1 MDATVNESGYTMTNN
16 MIIENTE
23 NSFSLRNIIS
33 LIDNNAEK
41 VFLFIG
47 LLVIIHAIFF
57 QTVYRYIVINVFS
70 GDANSVVWTEE
81 LSRFIFVWITY
92 LAIPIVIKTTKDIR
106 VTVVYDFFNDFGK
119 SVIDNANTLL
129 FILISGVIVFEGLD
143 HISMIQRFPQTSAAL
158 HISYVLPYSILP
170 VGFGLVIVRL
180 IQRLY
185 RSCRES
191 GVLPAIIGVALAAA
205 IVAPLFLYDGWE
217 NAPAVLLGYFAFFL
231 AFSAPIAVSI
241 AGACLAVIWTCDTI
255 PSDYVAQIA
264 YTGLDN
270 SAIMAIP
277 FFVATGV
284 FMGEGG
290 LSRRLLKLADAF
302 LGDKTGGLA
311 LATIATCM
319 FFAAISGS
327 GPATVAAIGC
337 VTIPA
342 MIERGY
348 DKTFSVAIVTC
359 AGIIGVMIPPSN
371 PLLIYGISSQESIA
385 KLFAG
390 GVMPG
395 LLCGFALMIV
405 AWWISKKNNWR
416 GNTIAGPKEKA
427 KAFVEARWALM
438 VPVIILGG
446 IYGGIMTPTEAAA
459 VGAFYGMYVGMFV
472 YKEISFKKLFD
483 CSIES
488 CVTSGNILFIFAM
501 AGIFGN
507 IITIESI
514 PEMLAEFITGFTHSK
529 FTLLILL
536 NIILLIIGTFMEALA
551 AILILTPLLL
561 PIVVDFGID
570 PIHFGVMMTVNLA
583 IGFITPPIGVNL
595 FVGSSIGDVS
605 VESLA
610 KACFPFLIALLICQ
624 VLVTFV
630 PAISLFLPNLI

>member
-33 LIDNNAEK
+33 WIDNNAEK

-561 PIVVDFGID
+561 PIAVDFGID

>member
-33 LIDNNAEK
+33 WIDNNAEK

>member
-33 LIDNNAEK
+33 WIDNNAEK

-371 PLLIYGISSQESIA
+371 PLLIYGIS
-385 KLFAG
+385 G
-390 GVMPG
+390 GYPRRTTG
-395 LLCGFALMIV
+395 
-405 AWWISKKNNWR
+405 
-416 GNTIAGPKEKA
+416 
-427 KAFVEARWALM
+427 EA
-438 VPVIILGG
+438 
-446 IYGGIMTPTEAAA
+446 
-459 VGAFYGMYVGMFV
+459 
-472 YKEISFKKLFD
+472 
-483 CSIES
+483 
-488 CVTSGNILFIFAM
+488 
-501 AGIFGN
+501 
-507 IITIESI
+507 
-514 PEMLAEFITGFTHSK
+514 
-529 FTLLILL
+529 
-536 NIILLIIGTFMEALA
+536 
-551 AILILTPLLL
+551 TPLLG
-561 PIVVDFGID
+561 PRKR
-570 PIHFGVMMTVNLA
+570 PR
-583 IGFITPPIGVNL
+583 
-595 FVGSSIGDVS
+595 
-605 VESLA
+605 
-610 KACFPFLIALLICQ
+610 LLWK
-624 VLVTFV
+624 
-630 PAISLFLPNLI
+630 PDGR